1 MVHSPYKSPC
11 RRSALRCPLSK
22 AKQSQVDAV
31 LPITVSE
38 DSVADP
44 DLAKAET
51 KALSGKRTQASQPEE

>member
-11 RRSALRCPLSK
+11 RRSALRCLLSK

-44 DLAKAET
+44 DRAKAET
-51 KALSGKRTQASQPEE
+51 KAW

>member
-1 MVHSPYKSPC
+1 MPPH
-11 RRSALRCPLSK
+11 ALRCPLSK